1 MHKAVSFSVAVGLTL
16 FMAAGC
22 SKYIKPSDK
31 AAYDSASAA
40 VERAQSDLKSAE
52 VVPTKND
59 MQDTF
64 SDALSNLAAAKDLL
78 GKDDYVKAQELA
90 LKASQLATDVKELPG
105 EVQKLIAETEKS
117 LVFATEVGLDKT
129 YGKKIKEIKDNL
141 WDANNNV
148 RLKRYAAAKSLAAN
162 ACSETRKAIDD
173 VEKANDSM
181 AKANAAVIA
190 AKDAGAEAS
199 LADIM
204 KTAADTLAAAK
215 TDMENANFQKAK
227 EGADKACQLA
237 KDALEKAKA
246 AKQNN

>member
-1 MHKAVSFSVAVGLTL
+1 MAATGLVL
-16 FMAAGC
+16 FLTAGC

-31 AAYDSASAA
+31 AAYLSASAA
-40 VERAQSDLKSAE
+40 VEKAQSDLKSAE
-52 VVPTKND
+52 VAPTKND
-59 MQDTF
+59 MQETY
-64 SDALSNLAAAKDLL
+64 SDGLAKLAAAKESL
-78 GKDDYVKAQELA
+78 GKDDYARAQELA
-90 LKASQLATDVKELPG
+90 FIASELATDVKELPG
-105 EVQKLIAETEKS
+105 EVEKLTADTEKS

-237 KDALEKAKA
+237 KDALETAKA